1 MLLFHTL
8 CCLCCKYTPLDIIS
22 PLQRFLGESSDNGY
36 EDIDISVHCDV
47 EIFEW
52 LMQYIHETKYSTPL
66 RIDKN
71 ILVSI
76 LISSDFLQMD
86 ELVEV
91 CVEQVMVYGL
101 SLYTYTYVCT

>member
-1 MLLFHTL
+1 
-8 CCLCCKYTPLDIIS
+8 
-22 PLQRFLGESSDNGY
+22 
-36 EDIDISVHCDV
+36 
-47 EIFEW
+47 
-52 LMQYIHETKYSTPL
+52 MQYIHETKYSTPL